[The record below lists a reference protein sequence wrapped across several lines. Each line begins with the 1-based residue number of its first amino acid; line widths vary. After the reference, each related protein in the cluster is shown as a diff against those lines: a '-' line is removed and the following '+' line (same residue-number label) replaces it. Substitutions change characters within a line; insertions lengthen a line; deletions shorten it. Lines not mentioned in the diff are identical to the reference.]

1 MSESETA
8 VDADGRDGADAA
20 TDAGERSHEM
30 PFGLPRWV
38 VGVAPLLLLA
48 LLVAGVLAGPL
59 LTGIAG
65 HGEPLPQLSIDTV
78 TVPDGETIRL
88 HVTNSGPPV
97 EVAQVLVDEAYWNFE
112 MTSAGDD
119 RRLETRE
126 SAVIELPYHWNPG
139 FDYEIAVVLA
149 NGATFHHT
157 VLAIQET
164 PDLTGAVL
172 RTLAIVGLLVGLVPV
187 VLGMLWY
194 PFMRSMR
201 DRSLHAVLAFSAGIL
216 AFLAFDT
223 GFEALEVAEEVPG
236 VFEGPLLVVLGAVGA
251 LLVVQTV
258 VDLFEEGGEEAAADG
273 GEVSADGTG
282 EDADDENGGTGGRPA
297 PLAVAYAAAL
307 AIGLHNLAEGLA
319 IGGAFA
325 LGRASL
331 GGFLVVGFMVHNVT
345 EGPVVVAPL
354 AREDRPALWHFAA
367 LGVLAGA
374 PVVLGGWIGNAFQS
388 PVLGALFLAVGVGA
402 LVQVVWDVAAI
413 VDREGQI
420 GAWHNLAGFG
430 VGLAVM
436 YLTDLLVVL

>member
-1 MSESETA
+1 
-8 VDADGRDGADAA
+8 
-20 TDAGERSHEM
+20 
-30 PFGLPRWV
+30 
-38 VGVAPLLLLA
+38 
-48 LLVAGVLAGPL
+48 
-59 LTGIAG
+59 
-65 HGEPLPQLSIDTV
+65 
-78 TVPDGETIRL
+78 
-88 HVTNSGPPV
+88 
-97 EVAQVLVDEAYWNFE
+97 
-112 MTSAGDD
+112 
-119 RRLETRE
+119 
-126 SAVIELPYHWNPG
+126 
-139 FDYEIAVVLA
+139 
-149 NGATFHHT
+149 
-157 VLAIQET
+157 
-164 PDLTGAVL
+164 
-172 RTLAIVGLLVGLVPV
+172 
-187 VLGMLWY
+187 MLWY

-236 VFEGPLLVVLGAVGA
+236 VFEGPLLVVLGAIGA
-251 LLVVQTV
+251 LLAVQAV
-258 VDLFEEGGEEAAADG
+258 VDLFEADGEASDAAATDG
-273 GEVSADGTG
+273 GDESGDEVDGSG
-282 EDADDENGGTGGRPA
+282 AGAGGSGSVGGRPA

-331 GGFLVVGFMVHNVT
+331 GAFLVVGFMVHNVT

-374 PVVLGGWIGNAFQS
+374 PVVLGGWLGNAFQS

-402 LVQVVWDVAAI
+402 LAQVVWDVAAI
-413 VDREGQI
+413 VGREGEI
-420 GAWHNLAGFG
+420 TAWHNLAGFG